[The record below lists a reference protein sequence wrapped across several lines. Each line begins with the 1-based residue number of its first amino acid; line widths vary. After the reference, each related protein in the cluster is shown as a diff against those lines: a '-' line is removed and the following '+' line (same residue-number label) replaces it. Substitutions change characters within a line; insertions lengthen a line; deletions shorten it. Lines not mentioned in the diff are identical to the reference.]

1 MCAVM
6 SQGEGG
12 SFPLARSRTEAL
24 RLHRFRGVSCAG
36 LCDLGG
42 ISPPAC
48 ASLLCSRIFPVQTL
62 EFTKKGTAAAS
73 VFLRV
78 VQRIVRVLVDAVA
91 GIGAIGERGAC
102 AQRYLRHAIDGLR

>member
-1 MCAVM
+1 MAA
-6 SQGEGG
+6 SL
-12 SFPLARSRTEAL
+12 P
-24 RLHRFRGVSCAG
+24 GVSLFVG
-36 LCDLGG
+36 LCADPDRL
-42 ISPPAC
+42 
-48 ASLLCSRIFPVQTL
+48 SLAQVLCSRIFPVQTL
-62 EFTKKGTAAAS
+62 ELTEKGTVAAS